1 MPRVPRGPDCGFWVG
16 RRSDGVG
23 SGENEAF
30 CRAFCPEDFQ
40 CLLKVLRLPDQG
52 PVVQE
57 PQVAGEGGDSLGDEG
72 DQGLEDEGEEQGG
85 QGVPL
90 VEA

>member
-1 MPRVPRGPDCGFWVG
+1 M
-16 RRSDGVG
+16 G
-23 SGENEAF
+23 SGEDEAF

-40 CLLKVLRLPDQG
+40 GFLEVLWLPDQG
-52 PVVQE
+52 PVIQE
-57 PQVAGEGGDSLGDEG
+57 PQVAGEGGDSLGDEV

>member
-1 MPRVPRGPDCGFWVG
+1 M
-16 RRSDGVG
+16 G
-23 SGENEAF
+23 SGEDEAF

-40 CLLKVLRLPDQG
+40 CLLEVLRLPDQG

-90 VEA
+90 VEAQLAGEGGVASWVNFAL